1 MPYSTRLINNECI
14 HTLSVCIMYRYKIY
28 NAPKTGKDIS
38 DGIFMGFI
46 KITCVVHQLLSI
58 SMDMC
63 NTLLCNSTAVPVF
76 NIKPRFFHL
85 FLHSYWTEIITS
97 FYLQECILFFH
108 HPANSYWLEFH
119 FVAFVIKSPVN
130 VTIVGSGRAEWERR
144 SFFMYIVCK
153 YACGK
158 NAVWCMASS
167 SQ

>member
-1 MPYSTRLINNECI
+1 M
-14 HTLSVCIMYRYKIY
+14 
-28 NAPKTGKDIS
+28 
-38 DGIFMGFI
+38 
-46 KITCVVHQLLSI
+46 HQLLSI
-58 SMDMC
+58 SMDTG

-85 FLHSYWTEIITS
+85 FLFHSYWTEIITS
-97 FYLQECILFFH
+97 FTYECILFFFFH

-130 VTIVGSGRAEWERR
+130 VTIAGGGRAERERR

-158 NAVWCMASS
+158 NAVWVYMWLPALTSECLRIVLASNLFWGS
-167 SQ
+167 FQMTVCCCCC